1 MLRLKNKIKMGQRK
15 NEKKIEWVHLGSIRL
30 FNY

>member
-15 NEKKIEWVHLGSIRL
+15 MKIIEWIYLGPIRL